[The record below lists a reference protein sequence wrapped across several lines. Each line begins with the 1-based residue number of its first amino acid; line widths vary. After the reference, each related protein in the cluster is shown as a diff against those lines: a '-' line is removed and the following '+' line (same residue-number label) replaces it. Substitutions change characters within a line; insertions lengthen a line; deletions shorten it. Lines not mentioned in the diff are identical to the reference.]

1 MANTPSPMDMDIPVI
16 MGITVNIKNNNKKL
30 LLLLSRRL
38 ASVDMLQVN
47 CIIMVTITIMEKD
60 VIAWN
65 IIIMDIMDIMRKDT
79 FVPLDTITIVAEV
92 VSIS

>member
-1 MANTPSPMDMDIPVI
+1 MDMDIPVI

-47 CIIMVTITIMEKD
+47 CIIMVIITIMEKD
-60 VIAWN
+60 VITWN
-65 IIIMDIMDIMRKDT
+65 IIIMDIMDIIMRKDT